1 MSSINNR
8 INSKAEQRLREKE
21 FPLKIK
27 KREKELLLEEAH
39 SEVRK
44 ELNPSLKNIKV
55 GISFSEL
62 GHIRAYNKAK
72 NKEEKKKYRD
82 ALEEYW
88 HKEKIIKDLGG
99 IESILEVENNFR
111 KYGTYGSIAK
121 PSKAEV
127 EATSKS
133 EIKGLFFFILIA
145 IVLIIIL
152 SL

>member
-1 MSSINNR
+1 MN
-8 INSKAEQRLREKE
+8 KRLSNQE
-21 FPLKIK
+21 FLSKIK
-27 KREKELLLEEAH
+27 QLEIKLSIEEANF
-39 SEVRK
+39 EVRK
-44 ELNPSLKNIKV
+44 EFDESLKNVKI
-55 GISFSEL
+55 GRSFSQL
-62 GHIRAYNKAK
+62 RHIRAYNKAK
-72 NKEEKKKYRD
+72 TKEEKKKHRD

-99 IESILEVENNFR
+99 IESIVEAENNFR
-111 KYGTYGSIAK
+111 KYGTYGSIRK

-133 EIKGLFFFILIA
+133 EIKGLFIFILIA